1 MRTAPDLTR
10 TAVLTGATSG
20 IGPWIGRTAV
30 LTGATSGIGPWIG
43 RTAVLTGATSGIGPW
58 IGRTA
63 VLTGATSGIGRW
75 IALGLAQ
82 AGLNLV
88 IIARDPARAQA
99 TTAWIQAEIPAATI
113 DTVIADLASIAQTT
127 EAARQI
133 AAAHP
138 EIALLVNNAGL
149 FRARRA
155 ITEEGRDRVLAVNHL
170 APAILMRELTPALI
184 AAALIDGSPS
194 RIVTVGSSTS
204 DRARLNPNDLELTR
218 GWTMVRAY
226 GRSKLATMIQTF
238 ETARRLAPNSVVAN
252 VVHPGA
258 VATSLV
264 RTPGL
269 IGLAW
274 RLMRPFLRTEQ
285 QGADTPLHV
294 ALDTSFA
301 TTTGAYV
308 KDRRPVPPNPTALD
322 PALAARI
329 WTLTEALTKPS

>member
-1 MRTAPDLTR
+1 MWRSQGRTTPDLT
-10 TAVLTGATSG
+10 
-20 IGPWIGRTAV
+20 
-30 LTGATSGIGPWIG
+30 
-43 RTAVLTGATSGIGPW
+43 
-58 IGRTA
+58 RTA

-82 AGLNLV
+82 AGLHLV
-88 IIARDPARAQA
+88 IIARDPVRAQA
-99 TTAWIQAEIPAATI
+99 TIAWIQAQIPTATI
-113 DTVIADLASIAQTT
+113 EPVIADLASLAQTT
-127 EAARQI
+127 RAARQI
-133 AAAHP
+133 AAGHA

-155 ITEEGRDRVLAVNHL
+155 ITEEGRDLVLAVNHL

-194 RIVTVGSSTS
+194 RIVTIGSSTS

-226 GRSKLATMIQTF
+226 GRSKLAIMIQTF
-238 ETARRLAPNSVVAN
+238 ETARRLAPNGVTAPHAVVAN

-258 VATSLV
+258 VATGLV

-294 ALDTSFA
+294 ALDPDFA
-301 TTTGAYV
+301 TITGAYV
-308 KDRRPVPPNPTALD
+308 KDRRPVAPNPGALD
-322 PALAARI
+322 RALAARI
-329 WTLTEALTKPS
+329 WTLTERLTTPG